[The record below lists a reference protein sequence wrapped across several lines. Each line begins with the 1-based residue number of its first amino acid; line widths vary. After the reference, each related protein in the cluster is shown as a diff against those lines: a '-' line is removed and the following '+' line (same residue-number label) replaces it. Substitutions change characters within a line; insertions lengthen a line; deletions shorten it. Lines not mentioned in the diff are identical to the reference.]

1 MVFKYDCK
9 RIVLYRVKT
18 VPYSQNRRVVISLL
32 TVTLFCFS
40 LPNLTNSASIDG
52 EKTMQQAVS
61 VIPAMVKI
69 PGGAFVF
76 GTNSPIKE
84 PFMSEE
90 LPEEKVEMPPFELGA
105 TEVTMGQWDVCV
117 AAGACAELAKG
128 DLLDERLPARGMT
141 KVQVHVYVDWLNK
154 TYPGHGFR
162 LPTEQEWEYAAKAGH
177 DQAFWNGRGA
187 SVDEEVVA
195 ERSVAGKNKA
205 LKMPVPLRR
214 VSYKKPNDY
223 KLFDMLGNVF
233 EWTAECWDSPQGAR
247 NYASTA
253 STASS
258 NAGCG
263 KYCVVRGGQ
272 HRMSAEF
279 ARPTMRF
286 LTHCSAHST
295 MTGFR
300 IAK

>member
-1 MVFKYDCK
+1 MLYLQKS
-9 RIVLYRVKT
+9 RVL
-18 VPYSQNRRVVISLL
+18 SNLL
-32 TVTLFCFS
+32 AATLLWFS
-40 LPNLTNSASIDG
+40 FPNLTDAASIDG
-52 EKTMQQAVS
+52 EKEVREAVP
-61 VIPAMVKI
+61 VIPTMAKI

-76 GTNSPIKE
+76 GTNAPIKE

-90 LPEEKVEMPPFELGA
+90 LPEKNVDMPAFELGA

-117 AAGACAELAKG
+117 TAGACPELAKG
-128 DLLDERLPARGMT
+128 GMLDERLPARGMT
-141 KVQVHVYVDWLNK
+141 KVQVHIYLDWLNK
-154 TYPGHGFR
+154 TYPGYGFR

-195 ERSVAGKNKA
+195 ERSVAGKNKV
-205 LKMPVPLRR
+205 LKIPVPLRR

-233 EWTAECWDSPQGAR
+233 EWTAECWDSAQGAR
-247 NYASTA
+247 NYAST
-253 STASS
+253 TASS

-263 KYCVVRGGQ
+263 KYCVVRGG
-272 HRMSAEF
+272 HHSMSAEF

-286 LTHCSAHST
+286 LTLCSAHST